1 MATKTIHHDQVGKV
15 TIYKR
20 RGTSK
25 VTLKVVNNK
34 IKIIQPTWLPYAA
47 GKNFLADNIGWLKKQ
62 SLSNEQKIIESGQK
76 IGKNHDIYFHADNK
90 LRSRVHESTIDI
102 FYDQASQGSFSPEV
116 QLLAKKAIKRAVNIE
131 ANQYLPSRLE
141 SVANSIDCNYKSLT
155 IKPMKSRWGSCS
167 SKQEIKL
174 NCYLMFMP
182 WEVIDYVL
190 VHELSHTKHLNHS
203 SSFWQ
208 MVEEN
213 LPDYKARKKTLKIM
227 QAEVSAF
234 QI

>member
-1 MATKTIHHDQVGKV
+1 
-15 TIYKR
+15 
-20 RGTSK
+20 
-25 VTLKVVNNK
+25 
-34 IKIIQPTWLPYAA
+34 
-47 GKNFLADNIGWLKKQ
+47 
-62 SLSNEQKIIESGQK
+62 
-76 IGKNHDIYFHADNK
+76 
-90 LRSRVHESTIDI
+90 
-102 FYDQASQGSFSPEV
+102 
-116 QLLAKKAIKRAVNIE
+116 
-131 ANQYLPSRLE
+131 
-141 SVANSIDCNYKSLT
+141 
-155 IKPMKSRWGSCS
+155 
-167 SKQEIKL
+167 
-174 NCYLMFMP
+174 MP

>member
-1 MATKTIHHDQVGKV
+1 
-15 TIYKR
+15 
-20 RGTSK
+20 
-25 VTLKVVNNK
+25 
-34 IKIIQPTWLPYAA
+34 
-47 GKNFLADNIGWLKKQ
+47 
-62 SLSNEQKIIESGQK
+62 
-76 IGKNHDIYFHADNK
+76 
-90 LRSRVHESTIDI
+90 
-102 FYDQASQGSFSPEV
+102 
-116 QLLAKKAIKRAVNIE
+116 
-131 ANQYLPSRLE
+131 
-141 SVANSIDCNYKSLT
+141 
-155 IKPMKSRWGSCS
+155 
-167 SKQEIKL
+167 
-174 NCYLMFMP
+174 MFMP